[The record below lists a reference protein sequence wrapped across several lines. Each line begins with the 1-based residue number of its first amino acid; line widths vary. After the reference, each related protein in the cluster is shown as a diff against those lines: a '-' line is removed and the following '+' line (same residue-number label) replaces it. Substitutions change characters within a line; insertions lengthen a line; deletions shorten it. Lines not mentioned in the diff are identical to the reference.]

1 MAVEQARATDAV
13 SILQPTARPRGAAR
27 EGEGNSFQ
35 EMLGSRMDEGADA
48 GDAAVQAADADAGD
62 GVNGTKAKR
71 DSKTK
76 TASDASAT
84 DAANAVPADP
94 SAGPATDA
102 DASRDAATG
111 QAADAATAD
120 ASAAG
125 ADAASGVD
133 VITGTDGKSMLA
145 TAFGAGGVVGSSGFA
160 AGKASGLTTAGNG
173 VASAATL
180 AADAT
185 QAARA
190 NAQAALQA
198 SQARMQGQAQ
208 VQGHNQ
214 QAAFNSQI
222 ALSATAQA
230 AQDAGQARM
239 TAVDAAAQMLAQD
252 AAAQTMGMATTTEF
266 SSLRRF
272 ERLGEGGYSA
282 LGAAAAAGTGA
293 ADSAMSRH
301 ALTADAAMPVATAN
315 IDAGGASMEDRM
327 AAQVTYWLSQKT
339 QNAELSLDLHEGQ
352 QVQVSVSMTGNEAHV
367 AFRAGHGA
375 TRELLGSAL
384 PQLRE
389 LLGNEGV
396 VLSGV
401 TVDSFG
407 AQGQNAG
414 QGYGN
419 DGGGPGTGERGRSG
433 RVEIPVAQPVRP
445 SALIGGSA
453 GRSVDLYV

>member
-1 MAVEQARATDAV
+1 MAVEQTRATDPV
-13 SILQPTARPRGAAR
+13 SILQPTARPRSAAPE
-27 EGEGNSFQ
+27 EGGGSFQ
-35 EMLGSRMDEGADA
+35 EMLGNKMGEGADA
-48 GDAAVQAADADAGD
+48 GDAAQAAGVDADD

-76 TASDASAT
+76 TVSDAGAT
-84 DAANAVPADP
+84 DAAGAAPADP
-94 SAGPATDA
+94 SAVPATAANAASDA
-102 DASRDAATG
+102 G
-111 QAADAATAD
+111 TAD
-120 ASAAG
+120 ASASS
-125 ADAASGVD
+125 ADAASGGD
-133 VITGTDGKSMLA
+133 AITSADGKA
-145 TAFGAGGVVGSSGFA
+145 TLVAAFGAAGAGSAMGASGVA
-160 AGKASGLTTAGNG
+160 TGKAGGLATAGNG
-173 VASAATL
+173 VASAAAL
-180 AADAT
+180 PADAT
-185 QAARA
+185 QVARA

-198 SQARMQGQAQ
+198 TQARTQGQAQ
-208 VQGHNQ
+208 AHSQ
-214 QAAFNSQI
+214 QSVFSSQI
-222 ALSATAQA
+222 AQSAAAQA
-230 AQDAGQARM
+230 AQDTGHARM
-239 TAVDAAAQMLAQD
+239 TAADAAAQMLAQD
-252 AAAQTMGMATTTEF
+252 AAAQTMVMASTTEF

-282 LGAAAAAGTGA
+282 LGATATMGTGA

-315 IDAGGASMEDRM
+315 IDTGGASMEDRM

-401 TVDSFG
+401 TVDSFST
-407 AQGQNAG
+407 QGQNAG